1 MPNVI
6 LEAMANG
13 LTVLATNVGAT
24 NVLVNDKTGW
34 LIEKCSTA
42 EIKNTIQKIISTS
55 VTEIDSKKKAAL
67 SLIKERFTWEKLIV
81 NLIDRLENRT
91 KDQGF

>member
-13 LTVLATNVGAT
+13 LTVLATDVGAT

-34 LIEKCSTA
+34 LIESSSSKVIRVA
-42 EIKNTIQKIISTS
+42 IKKILETS
-55 VTEIDSKKKAAL
+55 PKEIDQKKQNAL
-67 SLIKERFTWEKLIV
+67 ESIRNNFTWEKIISSLISA
-81 NLIDRLENRT
+81 IDN
-91 KDQGF
+91 KIQ